1 MRPIS
6 LIATAFGPFAK
17 KETIDF
23 TELGERS
30 FFLIEGPIGSGKT
43 SILDAICFA
52 LYGVSSG
59 AEREGSDLRSHH
71 APLDLL
77 TTVAFEFELGSGE
90 TARRF
95 RVERA
100 PAQLRPAQRGG
111 NHLVPSPAAAT
122 LLEVTRDGKGTTVGL
137 PRTGIKDVN
146 ARVEQLIGVSADQ
159 FRQVIMLPQGK
170 FREFLAADSGGR
182 RTVLE
187 KLFGTE
193 VYRRIEEELREA
205 GREAADAAA
214 RARTDL
220 EIVLGPRGVQTVEA
234 LIALCDETGAAAIAR
249 RAEATAA
256 GTRATEAEA
265 AFTAGTE
272 ASRLIADR
280 TAADAALVIL
290 EGELPA
296 RQADRARLDAG
307 RKAIPVVP
315 VEVQVVEAG
324 TRRDTAAQ
332 ELAARRLAATAAH
345 EALDGARTRLATE
358 EARKPERDAATQRV
372 QDLDRL
378 KQAVADLAALRAE
391 LAIAQTA
398 ATDADRAVVDA
409 EAADTAA
416 AKALEDVRTRI
427 GTLQVEAAKLEGAR
441 VVADGAA
448 QKVQTRTD
456 LETNRA
462 ALATAIVTRDA
473 ADAAATH
480 AAESRAA
487 LEARVSDLR
496 AVVARQDGASLLVSQ
511 ATETLKARRTLDADR
526 ASLAKA
532 TAAHT
537 AAVAAHEATVSALEG
552 ARAHHQ
558 ATFHA
563 WTAGLAGRLATN
575 LVEGAP
581 CPVCGSDHH
590 PSPTTPGGADAPV
603 SDEDLEA
610 ADRALKAASDAERGA
625 DNAVTAH
632 KSEVDNLT
640 EKVATA
646 VEALGDAATVPVAD
660 LQGRKAQADTEL
672 GAIAD
677 AVTRLKEAEAGIEAA
692 RTAERDATESVAGA
706 RTTVDQL
713 EVKVA
718 TALTALGDDAT
729 VPIADVQ
736 RRKAQADADLQAAQ
750 KASDDLADA
759 SGREPAVRQAADDAR
774 TRTAQAREAAT
785 QATLTRTGVEAR
797 TDVAAKAVPDDLAT
811 PEALAAARTVADAL
825 VASLEA
831 SLAAATSQ
839 ERAANESTIA
849 ADTASTAAEAAD
861 RDRTRE
867 LEQAVATF
875 EQAVRG
881 AGFGS
886 IDDWRAACLTAPVIA
901 EIDARLTAFDTSLAQ
916 AQDRA
921 ARARE
926 AATNVEAPDLEALTA
941 AVAATKAAHTAAH
954 DAATLTEATAK
965 ELIGEVTRAEAA
977 KHVADEAIKRQTRVH
992 NLATIA
998 RGVQGGSV
1006 PKISFQSYVLARVLD
1021 QVLDAA
1027 TLRLLK
1033 VSQGRYE
1040 VRRRLE
1046 ARSRVGQAGLDI
1058 EILDRYTG
1066 QARDARTLSGGES
1079 FQASLSLAFGLSD
1092 VVQQHVGGVHLDCIF
1107 VDEGFGSLDPEALD
1121 NALAMLKE
1129 LQVNG
1134 RLVGIIS
1141 HVGDLRQHI
1150 DARLTLTRT
1159 PNGST
1164 AAFHL

>member
-90 TARRF
+90 MARRF
-95 RVERA
+95 RVERE
-100 PAQLRPAQRGG
+100 PAQMRPAQRGG
-111 NHLVPSPAAAT
+111 QHLVLSPAKAT
-122 LLEVTRDGKGTTVGL
+122 LWEVARDGKGTTVGQ
-137 PRTGIKDVN
+137 PRTGIKEVN

-193 VYRRIEEELREA
+193 LYRRIEEELREA
-205 GREAADAAA
+205 ERTAEADAG
-214 RARTDL
+214 RARTEL
-220 EIVLGPRGVQTVEA
+220 EIVLRPREVETVDA
-234 LIALCDETGAAAIAR
+234 LISLRDETDAAATAR

-256 GTRATEAEA
+256 GTRAAEAEA
-265 AFTAGTE
+265 ALTAGTE
-272 ASRLIADR
+272 AKRLIADR
-280 TAADAALVIL
+280 TEANAALATL

-296 RQADRARLDAG
+296 RQADRDRLDAG

-315 VEVQVVEAG
+315 IEAQVVAAR
-324 TRRDTAAQ
+324 TRRDAAAQ

-358 EARKPERDAATQRV
+358 EARKPERDHATQRV

-391 LAIAQTA
+391 LAVAATA
-398 ATDADRAVVDA
+398 ATAADRAVVDA
-409 EAADTAA
+409 EVADTAA
-416 AKALEDVRTRI
+416 AAALEDLRARI
-427 GTLQVEAAKLEGAR
+427 GTLQVEAAKLDGAR

-456 LETNRA
+456 LETNRT
-462 ALATAIVTRDA
+462 ALTNAIVARDA
-473 ADAAATH
+473 AEAEATRT
-480 AAESRAA
+480 AEARAA

-496 AVVARQDGASLLVSQ
+496 AVVARQDGASLLVSR
-511 ATETLKARRTLDADR
+511 ATDTLKSRHTLDLDR

-532 TAAHT
+532 IAAHT
-537 AAVAAHEATVSALEG
+537 AAIAAHEATVSALEG
-552 ARAHHQ
+552 ARAHRD

-563 WTAGLAGRLATN
+563 WTAGLAGRLATT

-590 PSPTTPGGADAPV
+590 PSPTTPGEADAPV
-603 SDEDLEA
+603 SDEDLEV
-610 ADRALKAASDAERGA
+610 ADRALKGASDAERGA
-625 DNAVTAH
+625 ADAVTAR
-632 KSEVDNLT
+632 KSEVDNLKD
-640 EKVATA
+640 KVATA
-646 VEALGDAATVPVAD
+646 VEALGDDATVPVAD
-660 LQGRKAQADTEL
+660 LQTRKAQADSER

-677 AVTRLKEAEAGIEAA
+677 AAKALEGAEAGIEGARAAERNATEAVASA
-692 RTAERDATESVAGA
+692 RTA
-706 RTTVDQL
+706 VDQL

-718 TALTALGDDAT
+718 TAITALGDDAT
-729 VPIADVQ
+729 VPFADLHG
-736 RRKAQADADLQAAQ
+736 RKAQADADLHAATT
-750 KASDDLADA
+750 ATAALADA
-759 SGREPAVRQAADDAR
+759 TGREPAVRQAADDAR
-774 TRTAQAREAAT
+774 ARTAQAREAAT

-797 TDVAAKAVPDDLAT
+797 TDVAAKAVPADLAT
-811 PEALAAARTVADAL
+811 PEALAAARSVADAL

-831 SLAAATSQ
+831 SLAAATAQ
-839 ERAANESTIA
+839 ERAANDATIA

-861 RDRTRE
+861 HDRARE
-867 LEQAVATF
+867 LEHAVATLD
-875 EQAVRG
+875 QVVRD
-881 AGFGS
+881 AGFS
-886 IDDWRAACLTAPVIA
+886 SVDDWRAACLTAPVIA
-901 EIDARLTAFDTSLAQ
+901 EIDARLTEFHASLAQ

-921 ARARE
+921 NRARE
-926 AATNVEAPDLEALTA
+926 AATNVEAPDLDALTA
-941 AVAATKAAHTAAH
+941 AVTEAKAAHTAAH

-977 KHVADEAIKRQTRVH
+977 KQIADEARKRHTRVRS
-992 NLATIA
+992 LATIA
-998 RGVQGGSV
+998 RGVQGGNV

-1027 TLRLLK
+1027 TIRLLK

-1046 ARSRVGQAGLDI
+1046 ARNRVGQAGLDI

-1164 AAFHL
+1164 ATFHL

>member
-6 LIATAFGPFAK
+6 LTATAFGPFAQTQ
-17 KETIDF
+17 TIDF
-23 TELGERS
+23 TKLGARS

-59 AEREGSDLRSHH
+59 DEREGSDLRSHH
-71 APLDLL
+71 AKPETL
-77 TTVAFEFELGSGE
+77 TTVIFEFELGSGE
-90 TARRF
+90 TARRY
-95 RVERA
+95 RVQRA
-100 PAQLRPAQRGG
+100 PTQVRPAQRGEDRT
-111 NHLVPSPAAAT
+111 VTVQTTAT
-122 LLEVTRDGKGTTVGL
+122 IWEVTPNGTEVATTRG
-137 PRTGIKDVN
+137 GIKDVN
-146 ARVEQLIGVSADQ
+146 AKVEQLIGVSADQ

-205 GREAADAAA
+205 GREAADAAT

-234 LIALCDETGAAAIAR
+234 LISLREETDAAATAR

-256 GTRATEAEA
+256 GTRAAEAEA
-265 AFTAGTE
+265 ALAAGTE
-272 ASRLIADR
+272 AGRLIAER
-280 TAADAALVIL
+280 TTADAAVAIL
-290 EGELPA
+290 EADLPA

-307 RKAIPVVP
+307 RKALPVVP
-315 VEVQVVEAG
+315 VEGQVEEARK
-324 TRRDTAAQ
+324 RRDTAAQ

-358 EARKPERDAATQRV
+358 QARKPERDDATQRV
-372 QDLDRL
+372 QELERL
-378 KQAVADLAALRAE
+378 KQAVADLASLRAD
-391 LAIAQTA
+391 LAVAQSA
-398 ATDADRAVVDA
+398 ASEADRAVAIA
-409 EAADTAA
+409 EEAETAA
-416 AKALEDVRTRI
+416 TAALEDLRTRI

-448 QKVQTRTD
+448 QKVQARAD
-456 LETNRA
+456 LEANRTT
-462 ALATAIVTRDA
+462 LATAIVTRDA
-473 ADAAATH
+473 AEAAATH

-487 LEARVSDLR
+487 LEARISDLR
-496 AVVARQDGASLLVSQ
+496 AVVARQDGAALLVSRV
-511 ATETLKARRTLDADR
+511 TDTLKARHTLDADR

-532 TAAHT
+532 TDAHT
-537 AAVAAHEATVSALEG
+537 AAVATHASTVTALEE
-552 ARAHHQ
+552 ARARHE

-563 WTAGLAGRLATN
+563 WTAGLAGRLATT
-575 LVEGAP
+575 LVEGDP

-590 PSPTTPGGADAPV
+590 PSPTTPGGDDAPV
-603 SDEDLEA
+603 SDEDLKA
-610 ADRALKAASDAERGA
+610 ADRALKSASDAERRA
-625 DNAVTAH
+625 AEAVAAR
-632 KSEVDNLT
+632 KSEVDNLND
-640 EKVATA
+640 KVATV
-646 VEALGDAATVPVAD
+646 VEALGDAATVPI
-660 LQGRKAQADTEL
+660 T
-672 GAIAD
+672 
-677 AVTRLKEAEAGIEAA
+677 
-692 RTAERDATESVAGA
+692 
-706 RTTVDQL
+706 
-713 EVKVA
+713 
-718 TALTALGDDAT
+718 
-729 VPIADVQ
+729 DVQ
-736 RRKAQADADLQAAQ
+736 GRKAQADADLQAAQ
-750 KASDDLADA
+750 KASDDLANA
-759 SGREPAVRQAADDAR
+759 SGREPAVRQAAEEAR

-797 TDVAAKAVPDDLAT
+797 TDVAAKAVPADLAT
-811 PEALAAARTVADAL
+811 PEALAAARADADAL

-839 ERAANESTIA
+839 ERTAHEATIA
-849 ADTASTAAEAAD
+849 ADTASTAAEASDHD
-861 RDRTRE
+861 RARE
-867 LEQAVATF
+867 LEHAVATLD
-875 EQAVRG
+875 EAVRA
-881 AGFGS
+881 AGFAS
-886 IDDWRAACLTAPVIA
+886 VDDWRVACLAPGVIA
-901 EIDARLTAFDTSLAQ
+901 ELEARLTEFHASLAQ

-921 ARARE
+921 NRARE

-941 AVAATKAAHTAAH
+941 AVTAAKATHTAAH

-977 KHVADEAIKRQTRVH
+977 KHVADEALKRQTRVH

-1027 TLRLLK
+1027 TQRLLK

-1046 ARSRVGQAGLDI
+1046 ARSRVGQSGLDI
-1058 EILDRYTG
+1058 EILDRNTG

-1159 PNGST
+1159 PNGS
-1164 AAFHL
+1164 AATFHL

>member
-1 MRPIS
+1 M
-6 LIATAFGPFAK
+6 LF
-17 KETIDF
+17 
-23 TELGERS
+23 RS
-30 FFLIEGPIGSGKT
+30 
-43 SILDAICFA
+43 
-52 LYGVSSG
+52 
-59 AEREGSDLRSHH
+59 
-71 APLDLL
+71 
-77 TTVAFEFELGSGE
+77 
-90 TARRF
+90 
-95 RVERA
+95 
-100 PAQLRPAQRGG
+100 
-111 NHLVPSPAAAT
+111 
-122 LLEVTRDGKGTTVGL
+122 
-137 PRTGIKDVN
+137 
-146 ARVEQLIGVSADQ
+146 
-159 FRQVIMLPQGK
+159 
-170 FREFLAADSGGR
+170 
-182 RTVLE
+182 
-187 KLFGTE
+187 
-193 VYRRIEEELREA
+193 
-205 GREAADAAA
+205 
-214 RARTDL
+214 
-220 EIVLGPRGVQTVEA
+220 
-234 LIALCDETGAAAIAR
+234 
-249 RAEATAA
+249 
-256 GTRATEAEA
+256 
-265 AFTAGTE
+265 
-272 ASRLIADR
+272 
-280 TAADAALVIL
+280 
-290 EGELPA
+290 
-296 RQADRARLDAG
+296 
-307 RKAIPVVP
+307 
-315 VEVQVVEAG
+315 
-324 TRRDTAAQ
+324 
-332 ELAARRLAATAAH
+332 
-345 EALDGARTRLATE
+345 
-358 EARKPERDAATQRV
+358 
-372 QDLDRL
+372 
-378 KQAVADLAALRAE
+378 
-391 LAIAQTA
+391 
-398 ATDADRAVVDA
+398 
-409 EAADTAA
+409 
-416 AKALEDVRTRI
+416 
-427 GTLQVEAAKLEGAR
+427 
-441 VVADGAA
+441 
-448 QKVQTRTD
+448 
-456 LETNRA
+456 
-462 ALATAIVTRDA
+462 
-473 ADAAATH
+473 
-480 AAESRAA
+480 
-487 LEARVSDLR
+487 
-496 AVVARQDGASLLVSQ
+496 
-511 ATETLKARRTLDADR
+511 
-526 ASLAKA
+526 
-532 TAAHT
+532 
-537 AAVAAHEATVSALEG
+537 
-552 ARAHHQ
+552 
-558 ATFHA
+558 
-563 WTAGLAGRLATN
+563 
-575 LVEGAP
+575 
-581 CPVCGSDHH
+581 
-590 PSPTTPGGADAPV
+590 
-603 SDEDLEA
+603 
-610 ADRALKAASDAERGA
+610 
-625 DNAVTAH
+625 
-632 KSEVDNLT
+632 
-640 EKVATA
+640 
-646 VEALGDAATVPVAD
+646 
-660 LQGRKAQADTEL
+660 
-672 GAIAD
+672 
-677 AVTRLKEAEAGIEAA
+677 
-692 RTAERDATESVAGA
+692 
-706 RTTVDQL
+706 
-713 EVKVA
+713 
-718 TALTALGDDAT
+718 
-729 VPIADVQ
+729 
-736 RRKAQADADLQAAQ
+736 
-750 KASDDLADA
+750 
-759 SGREPAVRQAADDAR
+759 
-774 TRTAQAREAAT
+774 
-785 QATLTRTGVEAR
+785 
-797 TDVAAKAVPDDLAT
+797 DVAAKAVPADLAT

-977 KHVADEAIKRQTRVH
+977 KHVADEALKRQTRVQ

>member
-6 LIATAFGPFAK
+6 LTATAFGPFAQTQ
-17 KETIDF
+17 TIDF
-23 TELGERS
+23 TKLGARS

-59 AEREGSDLRSHH
+59 DEREGSDLRSHH
-71 APLDLL
+71 AKPETL
-77 TTVAFEFELGSGE
+77 TTVIFEFELGSGE
-90 TARRF
+90 TARRY
-95 RVERA
+95 RVQRA
-100 PAQLRPAQRGG
+100 PTQVRPAQRGEDRT
-111 NHLVPSPAAAT
+111 VTVQTTAT
-122 LLEVTRDGKGTTVGL
+122 IWEVTPNGTEVATTRG
-137 PRTGIKDVN
+137 GIKDVN
-146 ARVEQLIGVSADQ
+146 AKVEQLIGVSADQ

-205 GREAADAAA
+205 GREAADAAT

-234 LIALCDETGAAAIAR
+234 LISLREETDAAATAR

-256 GTRATEAEA
+256 GTRAAEAEA
-265 AFTAGTE
+265 ALAAGTE
-272 ASRLIADR
+272 AGRLIAER
-280 TAADAALVIL
+280 TTADAAVAIL
-290 EGELPA
+290 EADLPA

-307 RKAIPVVP
+307 RKALPVVP
-315 VEVQVVEAG
+315 VEGQVEEARK
-324 TRRDTAAQ
+324 RRDTAAQ

-345 EALDGARTRLATE
+345 EALDGARTRLVNE
-358 EARKPERDAATQRV
+358 EARKPEREAATQRV
-372 QDLDRL
+372 QDLERL
-378 KQAVADLAALRAE
+378 KQAVADLASLRAD
-391 LAIAQTA
+391 LAVAQSA
-398 ATDADRAVVDA
+398 ASEADRAVAIA
-409 EAADTAA
+409 EEAETAA
-416 AKALEDVRTRI
+416 TAALEDLRTRI

-448 QKVQTRTD
+448 QKVQARAD
-456 LETNRA
+456 LEANRTT
-462 ALATAIVTRDA
+462 LATAIVTRDA
-473 ADAAATH
+473 AEAAATH

-487 LEARVSDLR
+487 LEARISDLR
-496 AVVARQDGASLLVSQ
+496 AVVARQDGAALLVSRV
-511 ATETLKARRTLDADR
+511 TDTLKARHTLDADR

-532 TAAHT
+532 TDAHT
-537 AAVAAHEATVSALEG
+537 AAVATHASTVTALEESR
-552 ARAHHQ
+552 ARHE

-563 WTAGLAGRLATN
+563 WTAGLAGRLATT
-575 LVEGAP
+575 LVEGDP

-590 PSPTTPGGADAPV
+590 PSPTTPGGDDAPV
-603 SDEDLEA
+603 SDEDLKA
-610 ADRALKAASDAERGA
+610 ADRALKSASDAERRA
-625 DNAVTAH
+625 AEAVAAR
-632 KSEVDNLT
+632 KSEVDNLND
-640 EKVATA
+640 KVATV

-677 AVTRLKEAEAGIEAA
+677 AAKQLKEAEAGIDAA
-692 RTAERDATESVAGA
+692 RTAERDATEAVAGA

-718 TALTALGDDAT
+718 TAITALGADAT
-729 VPIADVQ
+729 VPITDVQ
-736 RRKAQADADLQAAQ
+736 GRKAQADADLQAAQ

-759 SGREPAVRQAADDAR
+759 SGREPAVRQAAEEAR

-797 TDVAAKAVPDDLAT
+797 TDVAAKAVPADLAT
-811 PEALAAARTVADAL
+811 PEALAAARADADAL

-839 ERAANESTIA
+839 ERTAHEATIA
-849 ADTASTAAEAAD
+849 ADTASTAAEASDHD
-861 RDRTRE
+861 RARE
-867 LEQAVATF
+867 LEHAVATLD
-875 EQAVRG
+875 EAVRA
-881 AGFGS
+881 AGFAS
-886 IDDWRAACLTAPVIA
+886 VDDWRVACLAPGVIA
-901 EIDARLTAFDTSLAQ
+901 ELEARLTEFHASLAQ

-921 ARARE
+921 NRARE

-941 AVAATKAAHTAAH
+941 AVTAAKATHTAAH

-1027 TLRLLK
+1027 TQRLLK

-1046 ARSRVGQAGLDI
+1046 ARSRVGQSGLDI
-1058 EILDRYTG
+1058 EILDRNTG

-1159 PNGST
+1159 PNGS
-1164 AAFHL
+1164 AATFHL